1 MPDLS
6 KEIAIL
12 RRLLEAQ
19 QIATMTAVRKAE
31 RFEAELAAVR
41 IELTDAITLSN
52 QRLDCWRTERWE
64 LANVMR
70 ERDELREL
78 LIEARHE
85 WLGSCQI
92 GSARAAL
99 KLDVF
104 MSRIDEA
111 LNKGGTDD

>member
-6 KEIAIL
+6 TEITTL
-12 RRLLEAQ
+12 RRLLNAQ

-41 IELTDAITLSN
+41 IELTDSITLSN

-70 ERDELREL
+70 ERDELRVLLEL
-78 LIEARHE
+78 ARPYVGQADG
-85 WLGSCQI
+85 LL
-92 GSARAAL
+92 ADRMDAAL
-99 KLDVF
+99 NGDGDG
-104 MSRIDEA
+104 SETENI
-111 LNKGGTDD
+111 